1 MQAIQVKF
9 LPPTNFK
16 GSRYKAW
23 CERGSIIIGSDFE
36 FDGEANAKAAAR
48 ALIAR
53 FLDEDKRR
61 FGSVVQNPWAGL
73 GRLVA
78 SPVGAGAA
86 SDSLATKGVHCE
98 A

>member
-23 CERGSIIIGSDFE
+23 CERGAIVVSSEFE
-36 FDGEANAKAAAR
+36 LDTEANAKAAAR

-61 FGSVVQNPWAGL
+61 SGSIAQNPWAGPWSIGGL
-73 GRLVA
+73 PGGGWCCVA
-78 SPVGAGAA
+78 LS
-86 SDSLATKGVHCE
+86 SDERSAL
-98 A
+98 